1 MGEWIIIVFDYFG
14 LFTKHADPMHNNRCL
29 ARTMLWKD
37 SSKSRGV
44 ERMRGLLTGRKRI
57 EMRKIIIIRCFSSSG
72 EGQRPVKA
80 SLIFL
85 CDYVTSRLIY
95 LSKATIYVP
104 PSTYR
109 RVS

>member
-72 EGQRPVKA
+72 EGQRPARFNKRA
-80 SLIFL
+80 
-85 CDYVTSRLIY
+85 DTRLIG
-95 LSKATIYVP
+95 LIKKMQRAER
-104 PSTYR
+104 PS
-109 RVS
+109 